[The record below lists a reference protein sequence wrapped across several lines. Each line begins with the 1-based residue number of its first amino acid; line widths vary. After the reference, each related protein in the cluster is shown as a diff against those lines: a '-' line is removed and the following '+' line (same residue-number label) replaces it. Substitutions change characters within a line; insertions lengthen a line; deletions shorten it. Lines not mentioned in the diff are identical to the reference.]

1 MMSELVKI
9 LPGEN
14 KYLSVTWQVNNL
26 CNYRC
31 SYCNEGNWSGTHKN
45 EDTEKYI
52 KFLDKLITRF
62 QFKGYKSFKFFFSG
76 GEPAYWKPLIE
87 VAEFLHEK
95 CDKPLLA
102 INTNLSNP
110 LSWWEKNYHL
120 FQDVVASYHIE
131 FADKEKFLT
140 NAKFLQDKMNYLAI
154 RMMMHD
160 HDFQDVIDV
169 GNEIYEEMDNCVLEW
184 VPVRDE
190 LATEAEHWYDNED
203 WKREFYEKT
212 DGYQRKWGN
221 VTERRESRPAYSA
234 EVWDNGTTKPV
245 NSNRLAAERLN
256 NFEGWHCWLNDAI
269 FINPYGDISA
279 GSCGVSGRIG
289 NINEDVINFLDRPII
304 CPKMH
309 CTCGTDII
317 IPKISHKV
325 YNGETDYQ
333 VLSKEDI
340 YES

>member
-1 MMSELVKI
+1 
-9 LPGEN
+9 
-14 KYLSVTWQVNNL
+14 
-26 CNYRC
+26 
-31 SYCNEGNWSGTHKN
+31 
-45 EDTEKYI
+45 
-52 KFLDKLITRF
+52 
-62 QFKGYKSFKFFFSG
+62 
-76 GEPAYWKPLIE
+76 
-87 VAEFLHEK
+87 
-95 CDKPLLA
+95 
-102 INTNLSNP
+102 
-110 LSWWEKNYHL
+110 
-120 FQDVVASYHIE
+120 
-131 FADKEKFLT
+131 
-140 NAKFLQDKMNYLAI
+140 MNYLAI

-184 VPVRDE
+184 VPLLDE
-190 LATEAEHWYDNED
+190 LSTEAEHWYYNED
-203 WKREFYEKT
+203 WKREFFEKT

-221 VTERRESRPAYSA
+221 VTESRESRPAYSA

-340 YES
+340 NES